1 MEETKQIRVVAA
13 DDYRLTRDFFA
24 LYVASDP
31 RYTLVRAFPRAEDAA
46 DFCLNADVDLAIL
59 DILMRSGEDGLTAGA
74 RLKRLRPD
82 IRVILATSAA
92 EADWEARARS
102 ARIDSFW
109 YKEHSEESLLEVMDR
124 TMAGESVYPQHSPS
138 PAFGMTTRSGLSARE
153 LDVLRELTLG
163 LSNEEIGKKL
173 GIAPNTVRVHI
184 HAMLNK
190 TGFDSRLDLALNARA
205 LGLVVSET
213 ERLGPANA

>member
-1 MEETKQIRVVAA
+1 MEQPRQIRVVVA
-13 DDYRLTRDFFA
+13 DDYRLSRDFFA
-24 LYVASDP
+24 LYVASDA
-31 RYTLVRAFPRAEDAA
+31 RYTLVRSFPRAEDAA
-46 DFCLNADVDLAIL
+46 DFCLRADVDLVLL
-59 DILMRSGEDGLTAGA
+59 DVLMRSGEDGLTAGA

-92 EADWEARARS
+92 EAEWEDRARA
-102 ARIDSFW
+102 AQIDGFW
-109 YKEHSEESLLEVMDR
+109 YKEHSEEALLDVMDR
-124 TMAGESVYPQHSPS
+124 VMAGESAYPLRSPS
-138 PAFGMTTRSGLSARE
+138 PAFGMTTRAGLSARE

-213 ERLGPANA
+213 ERLASAEE